1 MKSIND
7 FVDSDV
13 IVEDVVTEDKAT
25 SSPQDPPTIL
35 IMRRKSVRQFPGG
48 QRVALYYID
57 KLKQYV
63 TVPYGQSSG
72 GLSTNMS
79 MVKEDVMFQ
88 LNEIVTSG
96 ITKRINFDD
105 ESSIKVDK
113 LTAESVL
120 NVYEA
125 LATDLFAPHN
135 KKNDRLGCVA
145 LHFFSTYHKVDV
157 QHP

>member
-88 LNEIVTSG
+88 LNEIATSG

-125 LATDLFAPHN
+125 LNENNKQKVLDMAYKSKQQFLKVVDFASKHT
-135 KKNDRLGCVA
+135 K
-145 LHFFSTYHKVDV
+145 
-157 QHP
+157 